1 MSRPFPSRS
10 FQSGEPLH
18 RRNGKIRA
26 REVRVIDDNRE
37 QLGVMSLD
45 QALRLARTKELD
57 LIEIA
62 PNAVPP
68 VCRIVDYGKFL
79 YEESKRQK
87 ESNTRSSANKMKEV
101 QLTPT
106 IDKHDF
112 AVKLSHAIGFLC
124 DDMKVRIKLRFR
136 GRQKAHKEFGFE
148 IVNRFVKEAAAYG
161 QADSPP
167 KMLGDRDLNVMLS
180 PLPRN
185 KRGKDPRPRR
195 VAEAPEVAAGSERPQ
210 AKPSVVAQAS
220 GG

>member
-1 MSRPFPSRS
+1 VNAHQMQYLLPHEYYPTRGGSLSRPFPSRS
-10 FQSGEPLH
+10 FQSREPLH

-112 AVKLSHAIGFLC
+112 AVKLSHAIGFL
-124 DDMKVRIKLRFR
+124 
-136 GRQKAHKEFGFE
+136 
-148 IVNRFVKEAAAYG
+148 
-161 QADSPP
+161 
-167 KMLGDRDLNVMLS
+167 
-180 PLPRN
+180 
-185 KRGKDPRPRR
+185 
-195 VAEAPEVAAGSERPQ
+195 
-210 AKPSVVAQAS
+210 
-220 GG
+220 